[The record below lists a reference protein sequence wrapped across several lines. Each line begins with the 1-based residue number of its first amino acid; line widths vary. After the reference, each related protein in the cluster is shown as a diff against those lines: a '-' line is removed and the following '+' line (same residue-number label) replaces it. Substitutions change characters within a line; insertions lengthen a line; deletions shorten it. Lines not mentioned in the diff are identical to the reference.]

1 MKTIYKLRI
10 ALYLSTAIFSFE
22 ASAQAYLSNPKYG
35 PDEKTRTEC
44 ATNLSLYR
52 EQYNQRNF
60 NDARKPWQRVLQVCP
75 AASQNAYIHGIQ
87 MLKFWIENEK
97 NPTRKNQLED
107 SLMMVYDMRIEHF
120 SQKGLLLGMKGMD
133 LFQIDPERYVEAY
146 RYLAESINIE
156 KTNSSTSAI
165 FTYMVLTKAM
175 YDNRKIEADK
185 VIETYSMLSDYLDAM
200 IAAKPADDKLPQAKD
215 SVDEIFRAAGVANC
229 DNLVQ
234 IFEPRVK
241 TNPKDLELAKK
252 VLSLLTAS
260 KCNTLP
266 LYRMVGATVFDSEP
280 APQLAYELARIFLNN
295 REFRNAER
303 YYQEAIKLQADSLR
317 KSIYLFEYANLT
329 WRELN
334 NPQQARSLALQAL
347 NFNPALGHAF
357 MLIGN
362 LYASEKNCV
371 KDDFEK
377 RTVFWAAVDKFIRAK
392 QVDPSLAADC
402 DKLIEL
408 YSGYFPEQKDIFF
421 QDLNPGASYTVGC
434 WINEKT
440 TIRAR

>member
-1 MKTIYKLRI
+1 MKTIYKLGI
-10 ALYLSTAIFSFE
+10 TLYFTTAILGFE

-52 EQYNQRNF
+52 EQYNQRNY
-60 NDARKPWQRVLQVCP
+60 NDAKMPWQRVLQVCP

-97 NPTRKNQLED
+97 NHARKNQLED

-120 SQKGLLLGMKGMD
+120 KQKGFLLGMKGMD
-133 LFQIDPERYVEAY
+133 LFQIDPERYEEAY
-146 RYLAESINIE
+146 GYLAESISIE

-234 IFEPRVK
+234 IFEPRVRS
-241 TNPKDLELAKK
+241 NPKDLELAKK
-252 VLSLLTAS
+252 VLALLTAS

-266 LYRMVGATVFDSEP
+266 LYRMVGVTVFDSEP
-280 APQLAYELARIFLNN
+280 VPQLAYDLAKIFVNN
-295 REFRNAER
+295 CEFKNAEK
-303 YYQEAIKLQADSLR
+303 YYQEAIKLQSDSLR

-334 NPQQARSLALQAL
+334 NPQQARSLALQSL
-347 NFNPALGHAF
+347 NFNPTLGHAF

-362 LYASEKNCV
+362 LYASEKNCGN
-371 KDDFEK
+371 DDFEK
-377 RTVFWAAVDKFIRAK
+377 RTVFWAAVDKFNRAK
-392 QVDPSLAADC
+392 QVDPNLAADC